1 MATQAQWKKE
11 ANGTWSHDDL
21 RGTGLN
27 IKVTLGEHVK
37 IEVTQW
43 VQVSHGEEWEWSTE
57 PVELSALGGAL
68 KLVSELQAELHA
80 AGCAAR
86 AAEHAETQ
94 AQADAFWAS
103 MREG

>member
-1 MATQAQWKKE
+1 MAQWKKE
-11 ANGTWSHDDL
+11 TNGTWSHDDL

-43 VQVSHGEEWEWSTE
+43 VQVSTGEDWEWSTE
-57 PVELSALGGAL
+57 PVTLLALGCAL
-68 KLVSELQAELHA
+68 KLVNDLQTELHA
-80 AGCAAR
+80 TERAAR

-94 AQADAFWAS
+94 AQTDAYWRRMQES
-103 MREG
+103 